1 MDRLIPAFTLSGNR
15 LFQTVGYREHV
26 YLGDCLNILKIF
38 SEKNVAENLVVD
50 KSAQNSGINFE
61 LIKSLSAICRAP
73 FCYGG
78 GISSLQDI
86 EQLIALGCERVLL
99 CSILA
104 KDPQFIEQAVNH
116 FGSSSLA
123 VCLELHDFEQQKFHI
138 SDSQFS
144 EVTDVLQ
151 RTPVSEV
158 IISDVSRNGTKLGLR
173 ASQICQIKDHFHT
186 PVGLMGGCKNYD
198 DAKNALSM
206 GFDSVFATTIF
217 TLYGEFNAVL
227 PYYFGEK
234 S

>member
-50 KSAQNSGINFE
+50 KSAQISGINFD
-61 LIKSLSAICRAP
+61 LVKSLSAICRAP

-116 FGSSSLA
+116 FGSSSL
-123 VCLELHDFEQQKFHI
+123 ESNSSF
-138 SDSQFS
+138 
-144 EVTDVLQ
+144 
-151 RTPVSEV
+151 
-158 IISDVSRNGTKLGLR
+158 II
-173 ASQICQIKDHFHT
+173 
-186 PVGLMGGCKNYD
+186 
-198 DAKNALSM
+198 
-206 GFDSVFATTIF
+206 
-217 TLYGEFNAVL
+217 
-227 PYYFGEK
+227 
-234 S
+234 